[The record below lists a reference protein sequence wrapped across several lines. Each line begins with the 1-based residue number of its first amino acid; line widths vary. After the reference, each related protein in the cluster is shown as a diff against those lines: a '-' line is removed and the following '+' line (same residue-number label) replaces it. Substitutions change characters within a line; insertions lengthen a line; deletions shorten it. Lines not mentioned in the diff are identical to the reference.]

1 MANILE
7 IYRNAK
13 RLIPAITGR
22 GTTVVQ
28 TEIVDDVYFASR
40 IWYGG
45 NPDELRQLYA
55 GDNKNMRFWGGSPS
69 AGEIR
74 RIHSGIPSATID
86 KLAEISANG
95 FNEIQVDEQQQEL
108 LDFILDKNNFTD
120 DLETVARDS
129 ILYGFGAWKIHFD
142 ERGML
147 RLSWYSYGDCY
158 FETAGKRITAVV
170 FTKQIKDGKYT
181 IHEVYKA
188 GEITVEIKNREGRP
202 VSLTEAPAEFW
213 QYKENECHWDG
224 DFSLAVPVVWGWS
237 SRFPGKPEGII
248 ASKFDDFDFLDETV
262 SKAVEHMRD
271 AEIKTFFPTTFLI
284 KDQKP
289 NPFDNRF
296 LKHQGSAAQGAKN
309 EITRLSE
316 VMQISAYRE
325 AYEMALDLCL
335 QGIISPSTLGIDTS
349 NKENAEAQREREK
362 TTVYSRNKIIKML
375 TKSIE
380 ELARAVLCAYYT
392 ANGNSTGNIEEMPV
406 AVDFDEYISPDFD
419 SIVTTVAKAGSCMSI
434 EAKVEELWGNSKD
447 EEWKKEEV
455 KRLKIEQGLASGIET
470 QVIDYD
476 E

>member
-1 MANILE
+1 MANIFQVIKTRLVPSV
-7 IYRNAK
+7 YGKK
-13 RLIPAITGR
+13 RQ
-22 GTTVVQ
+22 VYQ
-28 TEIVDDVYFASR
+28 TEIADDIYFASR

-45 NPDELRQLYA
+45 NPEELKQLYS
-55 GDNKNMRFWGGSPS
+55 GDNKTMRFWGGSPS

-74 RIHSGIPSATID
+74 RIHSGIPSATIN

-95 FNEIQVDEQQQEL
+95 FNEIQVDENQQEL
-108 LDFILDKNNFTD
+108 LDFILQKNNFVD

-147 RLSWYSYGDCY
+147 KLSWYSYEDCY
-158 FETAGKRITAVV
+158 FETNGKRIEAVV
-170 FTKQIKDGKYT
+170 FTKEIKGGKYV
-181 IHEVYKA
+181 INEVYKT
-188 GEITVEIKNREGRP
+188 GSITVEIKNKEGRP

-213 QYKENECHWDG
+213 KYKENECHWDG

-271 AEIKTFFPTTFLI
+271 AEIKTFFPTTLLI

-392 ANGNSTGNIEEMPV
+392 ANGNSTVNIEDMPV

-447 EEWKKEEV
+447 EEWKKAEV
-455 KRLKIEQGLASGIET
+455 QRLKIEQGLASGIET